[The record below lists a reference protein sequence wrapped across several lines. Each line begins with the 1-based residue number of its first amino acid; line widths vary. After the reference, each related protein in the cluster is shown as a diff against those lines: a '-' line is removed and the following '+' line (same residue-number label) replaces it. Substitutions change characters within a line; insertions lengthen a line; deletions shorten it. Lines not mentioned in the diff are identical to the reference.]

1 MNFRRIMES
10 SGDEYDKVY
19 YEYMKCQKNKS
30 IIFKNNNW
38 FHYDII
44 TTGIQ
49 CALTAFFSDPLL
61 SLLIPSETFL
71 FFKQSPLS
79 FHDF

>member
-1 MNFRRIMES
+1 MS
-10 SGDEYDKVY
+10 
-19 YEYMKCQKNKS
+19 KNKS

-44 TTGIQ
+44 TTGMQ

-61 SLLIPSETFL
+61 SLLIPSQTFP
-71 FFKQSPLS
+71 FFFNQSPLL